1 MAEESVQCS
10 LQQSTGNSASVFA
23 EITQGLPAAAASANI
38 AATLRAD
45 DFSIDIYDT
54 ASATFI
60 ESMLRG
66 LKSC

>member
-1 MAEESVQCS
+1 MVSSKIQP
-10 LQQSTGNSASVFA
+10 STGNSAPVFA
-23 EITQGLPAAAASANI
+23 EITQDLPVTAASANI
-38 AATLRAD
+38 AATLRAS
-45 DFSIDIYDT
+45 DFSIDIYEN